1 MTLTQ
6 TVEIPADRRVRFDF
20 EVPREIPTGAI
31 ARFELVWSPEIEKVN
46 NCKADLNASLE
57 KVQALLKDSPIS
69 VDSFLE
75 ERRMDDKLLEEK
87 YKRLAASAGVAN

>member
-6 TVEIPADRRVRFDF
+6 TVEIPSNRRVHLDF
-20 EVPREIPTGAI
+20 EIPQEVPTGAI
-31 ARFELVWSPEIEKVN
+31 ARFELVWSPKIERDVRKAEIE
-46 NCKADLNASLE
+46 ASLE
-57 KVQALLKDSPIS
+57 KVQALIKDSPIS

-87 YKRLAASAGVAN
+87 YNRLAASAGAAN

>member
-31 ARFELVWSPEIEKVN
+31 ARIELVWSPKIEETARKAEIE
-46 NCKADLNASLE
+46 ASLE
-57 KVQALLKDSPIS
+57 KVQALLKDSTIS

-87 YKRLAASAGVAN
+87 YKRLAASAGASN

>member
-6 TVEIPADRRVRFDF
+6 TVKIPENRRLRLDLEIPR
-20 EVPREIPTGAI
+20 EVPTGAI
-31 ARFELVWSPEIEKVN
+31 ARLELVWSPKIEEAARKAEIE
-46 NCKADLNASLE
+46 ASLE
-57 KVQALLKDSPIS
+57 KVQALLKNSPIS

-87 YKRLAASAGVAN
+87 YKQLAASTGVSN

>member
-6 TVEIPADRRVRFDF
+6 TVEIPANRRVHLDF
-20 EVPREIPTGAI
+20 EIPQEVPTGAI
-31 ARFELVWSPEIEKVN
+31 ARLELVWSPEIEKAAR
-46 NCKADLNASLE
+46 KSEIEASLE

-75 ERRMDDKLLEEK
+75 ERRRDDKLLEEK
-87 YKRLAASAGVAN
+87 YKQLAASAGDTN